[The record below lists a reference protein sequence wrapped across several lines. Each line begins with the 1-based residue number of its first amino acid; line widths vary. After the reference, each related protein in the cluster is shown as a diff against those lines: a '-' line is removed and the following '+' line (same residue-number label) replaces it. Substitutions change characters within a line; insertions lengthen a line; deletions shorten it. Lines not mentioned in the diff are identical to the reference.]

1 MKVDIHV
8 HSIYSN
14 NPTRF
19 LLRTVKA
26 GECYTTPRALYD
38 TCLNRGM
45 DMVTI
50 TDHDTIE
57 GALEIADLPG
67 TFVSEEVTAVFPGED
82 VSVHVLALDISEDQ
96 HAEIQRV
103 RTNIYDLVT
112 FLRAESIAHVL
123 AHPLSRV
130 IGTLTAEHVEKL
142 FLMFRHLEG
151 RNGTRDA
158 LTGKA
163 TERIVA
169 GLDAQILERW
179 ANKHKIEPVFLDPVR
194 YLTGGSDDHGRLNIA
209 RAHTL
214 FDTEKEG
221 VEGLKDA
228 FFAGR
233 VAMGGCCGS
242 PQAIAH
248 SIYATTFKYFQ
259 HNSSQ
264 SGQSALSDILNFSDE
279 DYDEKATYM
288 DRRIAIAQAIK
299 DAVKSLPDFNPITAI
314 EKSHT
319 DEAQEQIGELGQRI
333 VNNLFRRFV
342 TNLIDSVGS
351 KNLERAFDNIPGVFT
366 ASSVILPYVFGY
378 RYIVRDREEAERL
391 ANEAGFGFNTERP
404 LSVGLFSDTGY
415 QVNGVSLGL
424 RRLVDTLRR
433 QGRSIELCLCATIP
447 EDHVGDALENDG
459 GVKSF
464 QTIGEFELP
473 MYKEVQMGIPSL
485 VDIMNY
491 LAENDI
497 SVVQVSTP
505 GPLGVVTLLAAKIM
519 GLPVVSNYH
528 TEFPAYAA
536 RLTGDKHVTKAV
548 RGYIGWFYRQ
558 VDHVI
563 VPSESAR
570 TSVVELGV
578 PREQTSL
585 LPRGVNID
593 FFHPKKR
600 NPGLLRRAERIPA
613 LLYVGR
619 ISKEKGLDALIEAY
633 ETLRKEGIEAGL
645 TFVGE
650 GPYLEEL
657 QERYEG
663 REDIAFLGYRRG
675 EELASLFAS
684 CDVFVFPSPTDTFGN
699 VVIEAQASGVPT
711 VVSDTGGP
719 AEQTVDGDTG
729 LVFPADDAEALA
741 DRLRRL
747 LRDPALRERL
757 GRQGRQRA
765 QSLSLDAAASAQ
777 WGYYEGIWG
786 RACCTA
792 SREN

>member
-50 TDHDTIE
+50 TDHDVIE

-67 TFVSEEVTAVFPGED
+67 TFISEEITAVFPGED
-82 VSVHVLALDISEDQ
+82 VSVHVLALDITEDQ
-96 HAEIQRV
+96 HREIQRI
-103 RTNIYDLVT
+103 RTNIHDLAVY
-112 FLRAESIAHVL
+112 LRAERIAHVL

-130 IGTLTAEHVEKL
+130 TGTLTSDHVEKL
-142 FLMFRHLEG
+142 FLMFKHIEG
-151 RNGTRDA
+151 RNGTRDEI
-158 LTGKA
+158 TGKA
-163 TERIVA
+163 TQRIVE
-169 GLDAQILERW
+169 GLDSRILQRW
-179 ANKHKIEPVFLDPVR
+179 ANKHRIEPVDLDPVR

-209 RAHTL
+209 RSYTV
-214 FDTEKEG
+214 FETEKEG
-221 VEGLKDA
+221 IEGLKEA

-233 VAMGGCCGS
+233 VGMGGCYGC
-242 PQAIAH
+242 PHAIAH

-264 SGQSALSDILNFSDE
+264 SALSDILNFSDE
-279 DYDEKATYM
+279 ECDDKATYM
-288 DRRIAIAQAIK
+288 DRRVAIARAIQQ
-299 DAVKSLPDFNPITAI
+299 AVKSLPDFNPITAI
-314 EKSHT
+314 EESHT
-319 DEAQEQIGELGQRI
+319 NAAQEQIAELGQRI

-378 RYIVRDREEAERL
+378 RYIVRDRDEAERL
-391 ANEAGFGFNTERP
+391 AHETGFGFNPDRP
-404 LSVGLFSDTGY
+404 LRVGLFSDTGY

-424 RRLVDTLRR
+424 RRLVKKLRD
-433 QGRSIELCLCATIP
+433 QGCRIDLCFCATP
-447 EDHVGDALENDG
+447 PGDHAPDDLESEG
-459 GVKSF
+459 GVTCF
-464 QTIGEFELP
+464 QTIGEFKLP
-473 MYKEVQMGIPSL
+473 MYQEVQMGIPSL
-485 VDIMNY
+485 VDIMDY

-570 TSVVELGV
+570 DSVVDLGV
-578 PREQTSL
+578 PRERTTL
-585 LPRGVNID
+585 LPRGVNTD
-593 FFHPKKR
+593 LFSPDKRDPK
-600 NPGLLRRAERIPA
+600 LLRGEGGAPV

-619 ISKEKGLDALIEAY
+619 VSKEKGLDALVAAH
-633 ETLRKEGIEAGL
+633 ETLRQEGIEAL
-645 TFVGE
+645 LRVVGE

-657 QERYEG
+657 QKRYEG
-663 REDIAFLGYRRG
+663 RDDVVFLGYRRG

-684 CDVFVFPSPTDTFGN
+684 CDVFVFPSATDTFGN

-711 VVSDTGGP
+711 VVSDKGGP
-719 AEQTVDGDTG
+719 VEQTVEGDTG

-741 DRLRRL
+741 DRLRQL
-747 LRDPALRERL
+747 LVDESLRERL
-757 GRQGRQRA
+757 GRSGRQRA
-765 QSLSLDAAASAQ
+765 LSLSLDAAAAAQ
-777 WGYYEGIWG
+777 WSYYEGVWG
-786 RACCTA
+786 E
-792 SREN
+792 SRTGSLLEN